1 MTFNPISYA
10 KVVNVC
16 ALHKVFDLMP
26 NGDQTL
32 VGENGLSLSVGQI
45 AQVSLARAIY
55 RNAAIYLLDDPLST
69 VDVSVAKHIFES
81 CILKHLNDRIRI
93 LTTHQLQFVEKAT
106 KILIVNN
113 GECVAYGT
121 YDEIENEGI
130 DLLSMI
136 EIGNE
141 DYNYLD
147 RKMSECSIFQS
158 FDTIRSRGRSGSTLS
173 FKHSVV
179 ESFKQ
184 SELRNEI
191 IKDDTELITNEEKKN
206 GKENING
213 KVYFAY
219 LKFGTGIFKALIII
233 FFSLV
238 SQAFLNGSDYF
249 LVMWTKKNES
259 NDVIISKQDLIYN
272 IYIYTG
278 IIVVLI
284 VSTIIRGFTF
294 FNVCTRASNRLHNII
309 LVRLMRA
316 QMSFFDCNL
325 AGQILNRL
333 AKDLG
338 IIDEN
343 VAYITYDVQLSML
356 QIVGIIG
363 ACCFVSWYMIFPTI
377 FCLAVNVFIR
387 QYYTKTALDLKRF
400 DGFARSKIFSHVSTT
415 LNNLVSIRAYS
426 VQDKFEEQFKIYL
439 NDHSSVWFQLLSTS
453 RLLGL
458 ITDWVS
464 SLYLLAISFVVIFS
478 QGDSLAC
485 FILSTSVMLSG
496 LSPWFTL
503 QTTEMQGYMNSIQ
516 RVLDYC
522 NLPQE
527 PKINVEKDNL
537 KTWPN
542 KGKIK
547 FQKMGLQYQNT
558 QKPALCNIEC
568 IIKGGEK
575 IGIVGQSGSGKSS
588 IISAILR
595 LYEPTGIIEIDD
607 IDTQKIRLNELR
619 QKVSVI
625 PQDPVIFSGTIR
637 YNLDPFNK
645 HNESELWAALEKVQL
660 KSKVN
665 EFDGKLEALLS
676 DGGGNL
682 SVGQRQMICLARAIL
697 RQNRILILDGATA
710 NVDHQTDYF
719 IQTAIRK
726 EFKSCT
732 VITITH
738 RLKTIINSD
747 RIIVLDSGK
756 VVEYGLPYQLLKNRN
771 IFYDMCKKTGPTMFS
786 HLYRLAKSLHLE
798 NANRIEELE

>member
-1 MTFNPISYA
+1 
-10 KVVNVC
+10 
-16 ALHKVFDLMP
+16 
-26 NGDQTL
+26 
-32 VGENGLSLSVGQI
+32 
-45 AQVSLARAIY
+45 
-55 RNAAIYLLDDPLST
+55 
-69 VDVSVAKHIFES
+69 
-81 CILKHLNDRIRI
+81 
-93 LTTHQLQFVEKAT
+93 
-106 KILIVNN
+106 
-113 GECVAYGT
+113 
-121 YDEIENEGI
+121 
-130 DLLSMI
+130 
-136 EIGNE
+136 
-141 DYNYLD
+141 
-147 RKMSECSIFQS
+147 
-158 FDTIRSRGRSGSTLS
+158 
-173 FKHSVV
+173 
-179 ESFKQ
+179 
-184 SELRNEI
+184 
-191 IKDDTELITNEEKKN
+191 
-206 GKENING
+206 
-213 KVYFAY
+213 
-219 LKFGTGIFKALIII
+219 
-233 FFSLV
+233 
-238 SQAFLNGSDYF
+238 
-249 LVMWTKKNES
+249 
-259 NDVIISKQDLIYN
+259 
-272 IYIYTG
+272 
-278 IIVVLI
+278 
-284 VSTIIRGFTF
+284 
-294 FNVCTRASNRLHNII
+294 
-309 LVRLMRA
+309 
-316 QMSFFDCNL
+316 
-325 AGQILNRL
+325 
-333 AKDLG
+333 
-338 IIDEN
+338 
-343 VAYITYDVQLSML
+343 
-356 QIVGIIG
+356 
-363 ACCFVSWYMIFPTI
+363 
-377 FCLAVNVFIR
+377 
-387 QYYTKTALDLKRF
+387 
-400 DGFARSKIFSHVSTT
+400 
-415 LNNLVSIRAYS
+415 
-426 VQDKFEEQFKIYL
+426 
-439 NDHSSVWFQLLSTS
+439 
-453 RLLGL
+453 
-458 ITDWVS
+458 
-464 SLYLLAISFVVIFS
+464 
-478 QGDSLAC
+478 
-485 FILSTSVMLSG
+485 MLSG